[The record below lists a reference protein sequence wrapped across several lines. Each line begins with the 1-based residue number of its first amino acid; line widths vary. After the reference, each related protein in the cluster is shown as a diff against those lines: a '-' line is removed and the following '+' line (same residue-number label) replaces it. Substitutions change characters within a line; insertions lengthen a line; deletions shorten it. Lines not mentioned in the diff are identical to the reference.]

1 MQYSK
6 FVNENTIPNKERGG
20 EAMKKSNAFVK
31 RLMAATMAAALCAT
45 MTELPVAAQ
54 AGQND
59 KGIESNAGND
69 AADGTVSDADTESK
83 DAFDI
88 QNISGLYN
96 EQKITLSNP
105 EQVKAAYSRAAK
117 GLLVSGNSTDVAD
130 NTFTFADEFDFSG
143 GTIGRVDV
151 DALSVKGTK
160 AKLEFY
166 LDDNIV

>member
-54 AGQND
+54 AGQNE

-117 GLLVSGNSTDVAD
+117 
-130 NTFTFADEFDFSG
+130 
-143 GTIGRVDV
+143 
-151 DALSVKGTK
+151 
-160 AKLEFY
+160 
-166 LDDNIV
+166 